1 MGLFLLHRKEFPMQ
15 WKMRSGDH
23 SNKLKEKSEMNTKE
37 EVRKKQK
44 WWRVAAVAGILLL
57 VLSVAALIWGMLDRV
72 EDGTPEDLYY
82 AEESQQYVYVPVQY
96 MSEAFGSY
104 ESYGK
109 MSLYFAFNEDWEPYI
124 ICMDDADAAQYADL
138 VAYTYGM
145 LDEAQPQN
153 ITGYAAPLDDEI
165 RNLAIECY
173 NELFDEEY
181 AAVDNFTDLFGSYY
195 MQVGA
200 KSTAYTNFNTFI
212 ILLVSGGALSAFSF
226 YQVRKYRKILQK
238 AETAAATRQFG
249 EEGVSYGMTDMFS
262 EQSVK
267 VPGEVVSHNRLLGV
281 LGAIGGALIGS
292 ALIIVLGMLGYV
304 SGWAAVAMALLAI
317 NGYKWLAKGIDKA
330 GIVLSIVITA
340 LMVIGAN
347 FLEFAI
353 VYYQHL
359 NEIMGGYVSFWRA
372 LQNTTQF
379 MTDYDA
385 WGTFWQNVAMGYL
398 LGGVCL
404 GFWVPGIIRS
414 KKSAAVPANY
424 QPQNIYSEPDEF
436 GEQQMSVTLK
446 LPKSNAVILYIM
458 GGLMV
463 LFGLFLGLA
472 LLGNESVAGAVTIFL
487 FFVFWTV
494 VLIWLGKISSGVTY
508 TADECGVHWYR
519 PFGKKHVDIAYA
531 EITKLELSRI
541 QCRVFTGDPKKKI
554 FIALRNFKNAQDFAY
569 VVQTCYN
576 RVQERAGEI

>member
-1 MGLFLLHRKEFPMQ
+1 
-15 WKMRSGDH
+15 
-23 SNKLKEKSEMNTKE
+23 MNTKE

-57 VLSVAALIWGMLDRV
+57 ILAVAALIWGMADRV
-72 EDGTPEDLYY
+72 EHETPEDLYY

-104 ESYGK
+104 ESYEK

-145 LDEAQPQN
+145 LDEAQPRN

-165 RNLAIECY
+165 RDLAIECY

-181 AAVDNFTDLFGSYY
+181 AATDNFTDLFGSYY

-200 KSTAYTNFNTFI
+200 KSSAYINFNTFI
-212 ILLVSGGALSAFSF
+212 VLLVSGAALFAFSF
-226 YQVRKYRKILQK
+226 YQVKKYKKILQ
-238 AETAAATRQFG
+238 ETENAAVTQQFG

-262 EQSVK
+262 EQNVK
-267 VPGEVVSHNRLLGV
+267 VPGELVSHNRLLGV

-292 ALIIVLGMLGYV
+292 ALIIILGMLGYV

-330 GIVLSIVITA
+330 GIALSIVITA
-340 LMVIGAN
+340 LMVIVAN

-404 GFWVPGIIRS
+404 GFWVPGIIRG
-414 KKSAAVPANY
+414 KKAYNIPANY
-424 QPQNIYSEPDEF
+424 QPQNIYGEPDEF

-446 LPKSNAVILYIM
+446 LPKSNAVILCVM
-458 GGLMV
+458 GGLLV
-463 LFGLFLGLA
+463 VFGLFLALGLLA
-472 LLGNESVAGAVTIFL
+472 NESVAGAVAIFL
-487 FFVFWTV
+487 FFVFGAV
-494 VLIWLGKISSGVTY
+494 MLIWLEKISKGVTY
-508 TADECGVHWYR
+508 TADEWGVHWYR
-519 PFGKKHVDIAYA
+519 PYGKKHIDIAYG
-531 EITKLELSRI
+531 EITKLELRGM
-541 QCRVFTGDPKKKI
+541 QCRIFTEDKKKKI
-554 FIALRNFKNAQDFAY
+554 FITLNNFKNAQDFAY

-576 RVQERAGEI
+576 RVQERAEEI

>member
-1 MGLFLLHRKEFPMQ
+1 
-15 WKMRSGDH
+15 
-23 SNKLKEKSEMNTKE
+23 MNTKE
-37 EVRKKQK
+37 EIRKKQK
-44 WWRVAAVAGILLL
+44 WWRVAAVTGVLLL
-57 VLSVAALIWGMLDRV
+57 VLSVAALIWGMADRV
-72 EDGTPEDLYY
+72 EHETPEDLYY

-104 ESYGK
+104 ESYEK

-165 RNLAIECY
+165 RDLAIECY

-181 AAVDNFTDLFGSYY
+181 ATTDNFTDLFGSYY

-200 KSTAYTNFNTFI
+200 KSSAYTNFNTFM
-212 ILLVSGGALSAFSF
+212 ILLVSGVALFAFSF
-226 YQVRKYRKILQK
+226 YQVRKYGKMLEK
-238 AETAAATRQFG
+238 TETATVAQQFG
-249 EEGVSYGMTDMFS
+249 EAEVSYGMTDMFS
-262 EQSVK
+262 EQNVK

-281 LGAIGGALIGS
+281 LGAIGGALLGS
-292 ALIIVLGMLGYV
+292 VLIIVLGMLGYV

-330 GIVLSIVITA
+330 GIALSIVITA

-353 VYYQHL
+353 VYYQNL
-359 NEIMGGYVSFWRA
+359 NDIMGGYVSFWRA
-372 LQNTTQF
+372 LQNTPQF

-385 WGTFWQNVAMGYL
+385 WGTFWENVAMGYL

-404 GFWVPGIIRS
+404 GFWVPGIIRG

-424 QPQNIYSEPDEF
+424 QPRNIYSEPDEF
-436 GEQQMSVTLK
+436 GEQRMSVTLK

-463 LFGLFLGLA
+463 FFGLFLGLA
-472 LLGNESVAGAVTIFL
+472 LLADESMAGAVAILL
-487 FFVFWTV
+487 FFVLFAILLFWLAKT
-494 VLIWLGKISSGVTY
+494 SSGVTY
-508 TADECGVHWYR
+508 TADEWGVHWYR
-519 PFGKKHVDIAYA
+519 PFGKKHIDIAYG
-531 EITKLELSRI
+531 EITRLELNGM
-541 QCRVFTGDPKKKI
+541 QCRVFTEDKKKKI
-554 FIALRNFKNAQDFAY
+554 FIALNNFKNAQDFAY

-576 RVQERAGEI
+576 RVQERAEEI

>member
-1 MGLFLLHRKEFPMQ
+1 
-15 WKMRSGDH
+15 
-23 SNKLKEKSEMNTKE
+23 MNGNE
-37 EVRKKQK
+37 ECRKKRK
-44 WWRVAAVAGILLL
+44 RWMVGVVLGMVVLIMAVVALFRGRLDAVESG
-57 VLSVAALIWGMLDRV
+57 
-72 EDGTPEDLYY
+72 EPENLYY
-82 AEESQQYVYVPVQY
+82 ATEQQQYVYVPVQY
-96 MSEAFGSY
+96 LTEAFGTY

-124 ICMDDADAAQYADL
+124 ICMDDADATQYADL

-145 LDEAQPQN
+145 LDEAEMQN
-153 ITGYAAPLDDEI
+153 ITGYSVPIDPDI
-165 RNLAIECY
+165 QDLAVECY
-173 NELFDEEY
+173 NELFDDEY
-181 AAVDNFTDLFGSYY
+181 VTDDNFYDVFGSYY
-195 MQVGA
+195 MQVGG
-200 KSTAYTNFNTFI
+200 KSSAYTNFNTFI
-212 ILLVSGGALSAFSF
+212 ILLMVGAVVLGYSL
-226 YQVRKYRKILQK
+226 YQVKKYGKAMQA
-238 AETAAATRQFG
+238 AETAGSTGA
-249 EEGVSYGMTDMFS
+249 GVSYGVEDMFS
-262 EQSVK
+262 EQNVK
-267 VPGEVVSHNRLLGV
+267 VPGEIVSHNRFLGV
-281 LGAIGGALIGS
+281 LGAFGGALLGS
-292 ALIIVLGMLGYV
+292 ALIIVIGLLGYV

-330 GIVLSIVITA
+330 GIILSIIITA
-340 LMVIGAN
+340 LLIPVAN
-347 FLEFAI
+347 FMEIGI
-353 VYYQHL
+353 VYYQSI
-359 NEIMGGYVSFWRA
+359 NDIMGGYVSFWRA
-372 LQNTTQF
+372 LQNTPQF

-385 WGTFWQNVAMGYL
+385 WGSFWQNVAMGYL

-404 GFWVPGIIRS
+404 GFWVPGIIRG
-414 KKSAAVPANY
+414 KKAYSIPANY

-446 LPKSNAVILYIM
+446 LPKSNAVILYVM

-463 LFGLFLGLA
+463 VFGLFLALA

-508 TADECGVHWYR
+508 TADEWGVHWYR